1 MSAHNESRINYVQ
14 YISGPENMNE
24 EIEQETDKW
33 FSALSPNERFRARY
47 AYDILKNK
55 KDWLA
60 EDYIGRPKKFLMDKP
75 FKLVI
80 SEESGTTLTWR
91 YIMHNN
97 DVVLYSVTL
106 SILSRGTQ
114 KLDMADVRIIAFF
127 YNTEGTKKPIPR
139 KSDTQDLMCL
149 GQGLTP
155 DYKQISLT
163 KEESYDTRPGR
174 TGGWELNAALDLGFF
189 LNDTRWPK

>member
-1 MSAHNESRINYVQ
+1 MKESRINDVRD
-14 YISGPENMNE
+14 ISGPELTDE
-24 EIEQETDKW
+24 EIEQEADKW
-33 FSALSPNERFRARY
+33 FSALSPNERFRARH
-47 AYDILKNK
+47 AYDNLLTKEK
-55 KDWLA
+55 KVWLA
-60 EDYIGRPKKFLMDKP
+60 EDYFGCPKKFLMDKP
-75 FKLVI
+75 MKLEIV
-80 SEESGTTLTWR
+80 EGSGTTVTWR

-149 GQGLTP
+149 GQGLNP

-163 KEESYDTRPGR
+163 KEESYDIGPGR
-174 TGGWELNAALDLGFF
+174 RGGWELNAALDLGFF
-189 LNDTRWPK
+189 LNDERSV